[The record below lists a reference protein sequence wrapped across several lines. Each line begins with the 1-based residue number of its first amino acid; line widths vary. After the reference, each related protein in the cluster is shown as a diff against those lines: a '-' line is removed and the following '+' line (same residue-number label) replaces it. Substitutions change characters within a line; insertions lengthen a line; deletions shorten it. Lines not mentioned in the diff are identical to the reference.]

1 MPLLTLKIKVC
12 KIKSGVNLNF
22 GGITLFDS
30 LSIGKIAVLLCVA
43 SSGEEEEI
51 IKNSASK
58 QGFKV
63 LKGKVGSMDSSKI
76 FAAIETAG
84 KKEGFIK
91 DIYREEHALYHSVLE
106 AYAGIC
112 RGQVG
117 LGNVL
122 RSAGLV
128 FTIVKGPRIIGD
140 ESDGHWLAVALYGNI
155 GAPIKGFEHEVMGM
169 GINPV

>member
-1 MPLLTLKIKVC
+1 M
-12 KIKSGVNLNF
+12 
-22 GGITLFDS
+22 FDS
-30 LSIGKIAVLLCVA
+30 LSLGKTALLLSIA
-43 SSGEEEEI
+43 SSSEEEEK
-51 IKNSASK
+51 IKKSAEK
-58 QGFKV
+58 HGFKV

-91 DIYREEHALYHSVLE
+91 QIYREEHALYHCVLE
-106 AYAGIC
+106 AYTGIC

-128 FTIVKGPRIIGD
+128 FTIVKGPRVLGD
-140 ESDGHWLAVALYGNI
+140 ETDGQWLAVALYGSL

>member
-1 MPLLTLKIKVC
+1 MFESLT
-12 KIKSGVNLNF
+12 
-22 GGITLFDS
+22 
-30 LSIGKIAVLLCVA
+30 IGKTALLLCMA
-43 SSGEEEEI
+43 SESDEEI
-51 IKNSASK
+51 IRESAARH
-58 QGFKV
+58 GFKV

-91 DIYREEHALYHSVLE
+91 QVYREEHALYHCVLE

-122 RSAGLV
+122 RTAGLV

-140 ESDGHWLAVALYGNI
+140 NEDGQWLAVALYGNM